1 MIYFNNNNNNKNP
14 DEYEH
19 FVNISTKNLAKK
31 TFSKYFFLT

>member
-19 FVNISTKNLAKK
+19 FVNISTKKYAKK